1 MAKCSGCG
9 TAILFGGVKRGNL
22 RFCNETCAA
31 QSQVAQAASRIPDE
45 IIDAHVAQL
54 HQGDCPKCGGP
65 GPVDLRTSHR
75 VYSAVV
81 FTSWSSHPLLCCA
94 ACGRSEKI
102 KNGLFSLAL
111 GWWGFPF
118 GFVITPVQIIR
129 NLIGITGLGEPDPEV
144 PSPALHDVVLRSLA
158 SRIPS
163 EAIEV
168 ES

>member
-31 QSQVAQAASRIPDE
+31 QAQFLHAANQIPEE
-45 IIDAHVAQL
+45 IIEDHVAQV

-65 GPVDLRTSHR
+65 GPVDIRTSHR
-75 VYSAVV
+75 VFSAVV

-94 ACGRSEKI
+94 SCGRGEKL
-102 KNGLFSLAL
+102 KHGAFSLLL

-118 GFVITPVQIIR
+118 GFIITPVQIIR
-129 NLIGITGLGEPDPEV
+129 NLAGIVGLGEPDPEV
-144 PSPALHDVVLRSLA
+144 PSAALHEVIRRTLA
-158 SRIPS
+158 TSVGP
-163 EAIEV
+163 EAIEA